1 MFAVYNCWLVLAVL
15 LAVDTLLLM
24 LLNVFL
30 FIPPAIGY
38 WYYCLIEVSINVF
51 SDMYIGLLLYELIML
66 YVGVFICGW
75 VYG

>member
-1 MFAVYNCWLVLAVL
+1 MLVVL

-30 FIPPAIGY
+30 FIPAAIGC
-38 WYYCLIEVSINVF
+38 WYYCLIDVSIDVF
-51 SDMYIGLLLYELIML
+51 SDMYIGVLLYELIML